1 MTANLCFKEPSR
13 RSGRRRRPRLAV
25 AFRSFEEC
33 PKLRRRL
40 ELRDRIEFLEGRG
53 EGVREAPH
61 RARLKL
67 LELRVEVEVVDFAR
81 QVFRGVQFLFD
92 ERSIYKELGV
102 GFRELEVLP
111 GLDLAAHGL
120 EIALHPVYAHG
131 QG

>member
-40 ELRDRIEFLEGRG
+40 ELRDRIQFLEGRR
-53 EGVREAPH
+53 EGVRQAPH

-81 QVFRGVQFLFD
+81 QVFGGVELLFD
-92 ERSIYKELGV
+92 KRSIYKELGAGLV
-102 GFRELEVLP
+102 NLEAFPGF
-111 GLDLAAHGL
+111 DLAAHGF
-120 EIALHPVYAHG
+120 EMALHAVYAD
-131 QG
+131 